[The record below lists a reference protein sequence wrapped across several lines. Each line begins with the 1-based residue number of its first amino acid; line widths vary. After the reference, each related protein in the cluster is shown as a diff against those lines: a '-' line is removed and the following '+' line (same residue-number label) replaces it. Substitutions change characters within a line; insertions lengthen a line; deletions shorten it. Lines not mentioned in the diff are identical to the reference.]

1 MAVPAENPDFHAPSA
16 PGYGSTIGNGKPPP
30 GGGGGGGGAGTA
42 IASGLGGLAAGTL
55 IGNWMGGHDR
65 ANNSQDSARYDGGG
79 GYDIV
84 GDSGGGYDIAG
95 DSGRGDDGGYDIAG
109 DS

>member
-1 MAVPAENPDFHAPSA
+1 MAVPAENPAFHAPSA
-16 PGYGSTIGNGKPPP
+16 PGYGGTIGNGKPPP
-30 GGGGGGGGAGTA
+30 GGGGGGGAGTA

-95 DSGRGDDGGYDIAG
+95 DSGGGDDGGYDIAG